1 MQKILTPRFDLR
13 SLGLTDAQLKAVAG
27 ARPSEK
33 TMTAT
38 TRALTPCCWA

>member
-1 MQKILTPRFDLR
+1 MHKPLTPRFDLR
-13 SLGLTDAQLKAVAG
+13 KLGLTDAQLKAVAG